1 MRHKALRRTI
11 AVRLCHKSIRMGS
24 APIGINVY
32 SHLGDG
38 ELFTKRQSSLSP
50 TRGTSFDRMALERR
64 FERLVRW
71 SIFRGYRTEF
81 VGRISF
87 VRYFRGSSV

>member
-64 FERLVRW
+64 FERLALWCQNSVPKVL
-71 SIFRGYRTEF
+71 FRTTDHPASLF
-81 VGRISF
+81 
-87 VRYFRGSSV
+87 